1 MITKSINVDRDTMRS
16 YLISKVLPAIVQKWP
31 SNDRARTIWIQ
42 QDNASSHVPPNDS
55 QFQTAVAQTGLDIKI
70 TYQPSNSPDMNVLD
84 LGYFASLQSLTHRR
98 ACRNIDELI
107 QNVETEYENY
117 NPNTLRRV
125 FLTLQSCM
133 IEVMKERGGN
143 RYKVPHMNKDR
154 LEAMNMLPKTLEC
167 PREVYELVL
176 QTLNNQGQ
184 PN

>member
-1 MITKSINVDRDTMRS
+1 
-16 YLISKVLPAIVQKWP
+16 
-31 SNDRARTIWIQ
+31 
-42 QDNASSHVPPNDS
+42 
-55 QFQTAVAQTGLDIKI
+55 
-70 TYQPSNSPDMNVLD
+70 
-84 LGYFASLQSLTHRR
+84 
-98 ACRNIDELI
+98 
-107 QNVETEYENY
+107 
-117 NPNTLRRV
+117 
-125 FLTLQSCM
+125 M

>member
-1 MITKSINVDRDTMRS
+1 MITKSVNLDRDTVRS

-55 QFQTAVAQTGLDIKI
+55 QFQTVVAQTGLDIKI
-70 TYQPSNSPDMNVLD
+70 MYQPSNSPDMNVLD

-98 ACRNIDELI
+98 AGRNIDELI
-107 QNVETEYENY
+107 QNVETEYEDY